1 MSTRQKSVG
10 PPRGDGPTGRSPMPT
25 IAGGRHSSPTSPT
38 TPTPGATAR
47 YARAKA
53 TPASSIRSGGSGG
66 PSRFWAPS
74 TRRSSSS
81 PAPAAPTAARV
92 SLAARCGR
100 AGSST
105 IHGPTD
111 IPSVARMG
119 GTAPSRLSSRVRRS
133 APTTTVR
140 RRHLIFAAT
149 SRSFPRHA
157 VVAARIAG
165 AASWGDLVVRR
176 QFSASGS
183 GPQLL
188 GFDFGSDAI
197 GLLRGLSEDAIVGT
211 RAAVVNVDYRFP
223 LLQIERGVGTW
234 PAFARVLHGAVFVDA
249 GHAWD
254 SMFERSDVTV
264 SLGGRTLARRV
275 SSGTCCP

>member
-1 MSTRQKSVG
+1 M
-10 PPRGDGPTGRSPMPT
+10 
-25 IAGGRHSSPTSPT
+25 
-38 TPTPGATAR
+38 
-47 YARAKA
+47 
-53 TPASSIRSGGSGG
+53 
-66 PSRFWAPS
+66 
-74 TRRSSSS
+74 
-81 PAPAAPTAARV
+81 
-92 SLAARCGR
+92 
-100 AGSST
+100 
-105 IHGPTD
+105 
-111 IPSVARMG
+111 
-119 GTAPSRLSSRVRRS
+119 
-133 APTTTVR
+133 PTTTVR
-140 RRHLIFAAT
+140 MTLDLRGY
-149 SRSFPRHA
+149 FPVFPACSCCCEGRC
-157 VVAARIAG
+157 

-254 SMFERSDVTV
+254 DAFRRSEVRV
-264 SLGGRTLARRV
+264 LARRRTLARR
-275 SSGTCCP
+275 GRRGMCCP